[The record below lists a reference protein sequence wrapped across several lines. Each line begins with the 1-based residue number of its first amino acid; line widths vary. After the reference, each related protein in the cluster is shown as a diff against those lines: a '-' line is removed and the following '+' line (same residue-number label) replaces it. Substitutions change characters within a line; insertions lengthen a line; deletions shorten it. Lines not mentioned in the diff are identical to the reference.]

1 MEKGIVRHELAASLH
16 QQAWDA
22 VLGVEPI
29 KDQLVA
35 WGAVAMSGGNIER
48 SLTAVNRLATLQ
60 GPPGTG
66 KTTLARSLAAPLGTV
81 LDTTV
86 TVIEIAGHEIM
97 SGEHGRTQREAHR
110 LISEVVPDLAGDA
123 PTVLVIDE
131 VESIAVVRGEVSLE
145 ANPVDV
151 HRTTDAVITAVDL
164 LADSCPQ
171 VVTLVTT
178 NFPDLVDGALRSR
191 SDITLT
197 MPLPNQDAIEVILR
211 STLLAWGNE
220 HHDLKRLA
228 DDPGLRRVAALLGN
242 QGIDARQSRKFIL
255 VALTSDLAVAS
266 APGSLTIEHML
277 TVAENWSTQA

>member
-1 MEKGIVRHELAASLH
+1 MEKGIVRHESAASLH

-35 WGAVAMSGGNIER
+35 WAAVAMSAGNVDR

-66 KTTLARSLAAPLGTV
+66 TTTLARSLAAPLGTV
-81 LDTTV
+81 LNTTV
-86 TVIEIAGHEIM
+86 TVIELAGHEIM

-110 LISEVVPDLAGDA
+110 LISEVVPDLAGEA
-123 PTVLVIDE
+123 PTVLIIDE
-131 VESIAVVRGEVSLE
+131 VESIAVVRGDVSLE

-164 LADSCPQ
+164 LADRSPN
-171 VVTLVTT
+171 VVTVVTT

-197 MPLPNQDAIEVILR
+197 MPLPDEEAIEVILR
-211 STLLAWGNE
+211 STLLAWGDQ
-220 HHDLKRLA
+220 HHDLKLLA
-228 DDPGLRRVAALLGN
+228 DDPGLRRVAALLGRA
-242 QGIDARQSRKFIL
+242 GVDARQTRKFIL
-255 VALTSDLAVAS
+255 VALTADLDVATT
-266 APGSLTIEHML
+266 PGSLTIQQML
-277 TVAENWSTQA
+277 TVAEDWSTQT